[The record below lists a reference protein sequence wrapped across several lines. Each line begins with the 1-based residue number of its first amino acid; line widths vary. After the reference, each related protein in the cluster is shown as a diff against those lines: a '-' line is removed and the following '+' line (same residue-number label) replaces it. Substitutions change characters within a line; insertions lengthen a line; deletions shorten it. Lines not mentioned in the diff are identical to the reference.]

1 MICRRDIVLKSI
13 TDRPIEKLEEDLL
26 RVERYSK
33 ALTNFIKSSDTPIT
47 IGLQGEWGTGKTS
60 LMGLMREKLDKEDI
74 ATSWV
79 NTWEYSMFVGSHETT
94 PKVLQGMLEKLEEN
108 CVKNGSWDIG
118 EKGSQAIKTVGKF
131 LGSIANQMV
140 KKQTGVNVLEAYDT
154 NNTYQLQSEVALIK
168 EEINKVITQL
178 IQSSGNPYKKVVFF
192 VDDLDRINPK
202 DAVEVLEALK
212 NIFDLPNCIYVLAID
227 YDVVVK
233 GLEYKF
239 GKKTVQNE
247 REFRSFFDKIIQVP
261 FSMPTGTYN
270 ISDFLEAKLKEMGIT
285 LDESDLKNFDRV
297 VRRTVGTNPRSLKR
311 YLNSFSLI
319 NNVRAIEDE
328 NDEQNDFMLFAL
340 LGLQISYPQIFR
352 LIARDPDFASWS
364 KSNAGKLNVDLSET
378 EKKLAVFGDNKLL
391 DDEWQK
397 IIWAVC
403 QSDTFL
409 KSRVFQILKLLNLIK
424 EISGDSLQTD
434 VEAALE
440 FASITNVDDD
450 PDSKQI
456 SQSSVR
462 AALEGGL
469 EEWSSGKKYDETKR
483 LYVEKFINLLKLSK
497 CDLEEKYARTQISF
511 RNSQKLSGQSNILYI
526 NSVGKNEIKFGV
538 AGQRDKKTEIQKL
551 VDLLPLKY
559 KANLKERLANN
570 RKQKLYFLT
579 FEVPFQDLDSGDV
592 SGVVDMIEQYKKDF
606 H

>member
-270 ISDFLEAKLKEMGIT
+270 IGHFLEAKLKEMGIT
-285 LDESDLKNFDRV
+285 LDESDLDNFDKV

-328 NDEQNDFMLFAL
+328 NDEHNDFMLFAL

-364 KSNAGKLNVDLSET
+364 KSNAGKLNVDLNET

-391 DDEWQK
+391 NDEWEK

-409 KSRVFQILKLLNLIK
+409 KSRVFQILELLNLIK
-424 EISGDSLQTD
+424 DISGDRLQTD

-483 LYVEKFINLLKLSK
+483 IYVEKFINLLKLST
-497 CDLEEKYARTQISF
+497 CDLEEKYTRTQISF
-511 RNSQKLSGQSNILYI
+511 KNSQKLSSQSNILYI

>member
-1 MICRRDIVLKSI
+1 MICWRDIVLKSI

-26 RVERYSK
+26 RVERYSQ

-261 FSMPTGTYN
+261 FSMPTGTYD
-270 ISDFLEAKLKEMGIT
+270 IRRFLEAKLADMGIT
-285 LDESDLKNFDRV
+285 LDESNLENFREV
-297 VRRTVGTNPRSLKR
+297 VHRTVGTNPRSLKR

-328 NDEQNDFMLFAL
+328 NDEHNDFMLFAL

-364 KSNAGKLNVDLSET
+364 KSNAGKLNVDLNET

-391 DDEWQK
+391 DDEWEK

-424 EISGDSLQTD
+424 EISGDSLQAD

-469 EEWSSGKKYDETKR
+469 EEWSLGKKYDETKR
-483 LYVEKFINLLKLSK
+483 IYVEKFINLLKLSK

-511 RNSQKLSGQSNILYI
+511 RNLQKLSGQSNILYI

-579 FEVPFQDLDSGDV
+579 FEVQFQDLDSGDV

>member
-270 ISDFLEAKLKEMGIT
+270 ISHFLEAKLKEMGIT
-285 LDESDLKNFDRV
+285 LDESDLENFGKV
-297 VRRTVGTNPRSLKR
+297 VHRTVGTNPRSLKR

-328 NDEQNDFMLFAL
+328 NDEHNDFMLFAL

-391 DDEWQK
+391 DDEWEK

-424 EISGDSLQTD
+424 EISGDSLQAD

-483 LYVEKFINLLKLSK
+483 IYVEKFINLLKLSK

>member
-1 MICRRDIVLKSI
+1 MKSI
-13 TDRPIEKLEEDLL
+13 TDKPIQKQSEDLL
-26 RVERYSK
+26 SVERYAK
-33 ALTNFIKSSDTPIT
+33 ALTNFVKSSDTPIT

-60 LMGLMREKLDKEDI
+60 LMGLMREKLDEADV

-108 CVKNGSWDIG
+108 CLKCGTWDIG
-118 EKGSQAIKTVGKF
+118 DKGSQAIRTVGKF
-131 LGSIANQMV
+131 LGTVANQMIT
-140 KKQTGVNVLEAYDT
+140 KQTGVNVLEASDT

-168 EEINKVITQL
+168 QEIQKVITQL
-178 IQSSGNPYKKVVFF
+178 IESSGNPYKKVVFF

-239 GKKTVQNE
+239 GKKTAQNE

-270 ISDFLEAKLKEMGIT
+270 ISHFLEKKLEEMGISLHDT
-285 LDESDLKNFDRV
+285 DLENFGKV
-297 VRRTVGTNPRSLKR
+297 VQRTVGTNPRSLKR

-319 NNVRAIEDE
+319 NNVRSIEDE
-328 NDEQNDFMLFAL
+328 TDEHNDFMLFAL

-352 LIARDPDFASWS
+352 VIARDPDFVSWN
-364 KSNAGKLNVDLSET
+364 KSHAGKLNIDMNEIE
-378 EKKLAVFGDNKLL
+378 EKLVVFGDNKLL
-391 DDEWQK
+391 DDDWEK

-409 KSRVFQILKLLNLIK
+409 KSRVFKILELLNLIK
-424 EISGDSLQTD
+424 MVSGDNLQMDLET
-434 VEAALE
+434 ALE

-450 PDSKQI
+450 PTAKQI
-456 SQSSVR
+456 NQSSVR
-462 AALEGGL
+462 VALEGGL
-469 EEWSSGKKYDETKR
+469 EEWCAGKKYDDKKR
-483 LYVEKFINLLKLSK
+483 HYVETFINLLKIHLPNF
-497 CDLEEKYARTQISF
+497 EEKYARTQISF
-511 RNSQKLSGQSNILYI
+511 RNTLKEFGQSNVLYI
-526 NSVGKNEIKFGV
+526 NSVGKNEIKFGI
-538 AGQRDKKTEIQKL
+538 AGQRDKKSEMQKL
-551 VDLLPLKY
+551 VDLLPLQC
-559 KANLKERLANN
+559 KASLKERLTNN
-570 RKQKLYFLT
+570 RKQQLHFLT
-579 FEVPFQDLDSGDV
+579 FEVPFQN
-592 SGVVDMIEQYKKDF
+592 IEADDISFVINLINQYKLNF